1 MKHIGVKMFAAF
13 IVLLSVFS
21 FVQPADAD
29 GQKVYVAPVK
39 KEVERGLASFL
50 ERSIEEAEENGAEAL
65 ILDINTPGGAVNA
78 AEEIGQIMV
87 NSTIETIAFI
97 NPNALSAGSYIALYA
112 DQIYMSPSGKMGA
125 SAVITSAGSDADR
138 KAQSSWLAAMKNAA
152 ESSDRDRD
160 PLYAEAMVDQ
170 SIEIDGLVE
179 AGELLT
185 FTPADAEEF
194 GYSEGTH
201 DNLDDLIAS
210 LGYEDAEVISIEPTF
225 TENLARFITN
235 PIVVPILLSVASLGL
250 VLELYS
256 PGFGI
261 AGSMGIGAL
270 LLFFFGHLIAG
281 LAGMEV
287 LILFL
292 VGVGLIIAEF
302 FVPGGIL
309 GIAGLVAIVISIL
322 LAGESIAFMGIALSV
337 ALLVAVIGMV
347 IMVKFLGKNLHLL
360 KKIILS
366 DSTST
371 ESGYVSNVNRHELV
385 GKTGIART
393 ALRPSGTIIID
404 EERIDAVSEGGYVN
418 KDQKVIVVKV
428 EGSRIVV
435 RETDKF

>member
-1 MKHIGVKMFAAF
+1 MKTIGVKLFAAM

-21 FVQPADAD
+21 VVQPADANAER
-29 GQKVYVAPVK
+29 VYVAPVK

-50 ERSIEEAEENGAEAL
+50 ERSIEEAEENDAEAL

-78 AEEIGQIMV
+78 AEEIGEIMLDSQV
-87 NSTIETIAFI
+87 DLIAYI

-112 DQIYMSPSGKMGA
+112 DEIYMSPSGKMGA
-125 SAVITSAGSDADR
+125 SAVITSAGGDADR
-138 KAQSSWLAAMKNAA
+138 KAQSAWLAAMINAA
-152 ESSDRDRD
+152 ESSDKERD
-160 PLYAEAMVDQ
+160 PIFAEAMVDQ
-170 SIEIDGLVE
+170 SIEIPGLVDE
-179 AGELLT
+179 GELLT
-185 FTPADAEEF
+185 FTPATAEEN
-194 GYSEGTH
+194 GYSEGTFES
-201 DNLDDLIAS
+201 LDELIAS
-210 LGYEDAEVISIEPTF
+210 LGYEDAEIVSVEPTF
-225 TENLARFITN
+225 TENLARFVTN
-235 PIVVPILLSVASLGL
+235 PIVVPILLSMASLGL

-261 AGSMGIGAL
+261 AGSLGLGAL

-292 VGVGLIIAEF
+292 IGVGLVIAEF

-309 GIAGLVAIVISIL
+309 GIAGLVAIVVSIL

-337 ALLVAVIGMV
+337 ALLAAVIGMV

-366 DSTST
+366 DSTNT
-371 ESGYVSNVNRHELV
+371 ESGYVSNINRHELI
-385 GKTGIART
+385 GQTGITRT
-393 ALRPSGTIIID
+393 ALRPSGTIII
-404 EERIDAVSEGGYVN
+404 ENERIDAVSEGSYIN
-418 KDQKVIVVKV
+418 KDQKVLVVKV

-435 RETDKF
+435 REVD

>member
-1 MKHIGVKMFAAF
+1 MKLIGVKMLAALV
-13 IVLLSVFS
+13 VLLSVFS
-21 FVQPADAD
+21 FIQPADAN

-39 KEVERGLASFL
+39 KEVERGLAAFL
-50 ERSIEEAEENGAEAL
+50 ERSIEEAEENNAEAL

-78 AEEIGQIMV
+78 AEEIGEIMLDSEV
-87 NSTIETIAFI
+87 DLIAYI

-112 DQIYMSPSGKMGA
+112 DEIYMSPSAKMGA
-125 SAVITSAGSDADR
+125 SAVITSAGGDADR
-138 KAQSSWLAAMKNAA
+138 KAQSAWLAAMINAA
-152 ESSDRDRD
+152 ESSDRD
-160 PLYAEAMVDQ
+160 PKFAEAMVDQ
-170 SIEIDGLVE
+170 SVEIPGLVDE
-179 AGELLT
+179 GELLT
-185 FTPADAEEF
+185 FTPSTAEENNYSKGTYASLDELVAGLGFGDAELV
-194 GYSEGTH
+194 S
-201 DNLDDLIAS
+201 
-210 LGYEDAEVISIEPTF
+210 VEPTF
-225 TENLARFITN
+225 TENLARFVTN
-235 PIVVPILLSVASLGL
+235 PIVVPILLSMASLGL

-261 AGSMGIGAL
+261 AGSLGLGAL

-292 VGVGLIIAEF
+292 IGIGLVIAEF

-309 GIAGLVAIVISIL
+309 GIAGLVAIIVSIL

-337 ALLVAVIGMV
+337 ALLAAVIGMV

-371 ESGYVSNVNRHELV
+371 ESGYVSNVNRHELI
-385 GKTGIART
+385 GQTGVTRT

-404 EERIDAVSEGGYVN
+404 NERIDAVSEGGYIN
-418 KDQKVIVVKV
+418 KDQQVLVVKV

-435 RETDKF
+435 REID